1 MGTRAGA
8 GVVKIVLRNGTTA
21 DQLPFPDTRFLG
33 VLGVYYGIIAQGSL
47 QPEDPESRIL
57 VLPPPAAA
65 PFLPSACNSGLTFCE
80 LGHLPSASYPTSHV
94 RRLTHKLKRLRGS
107 ILLQPPVNNVTDSVV
122 TDFLKRLKPSL
133 QRPPGTGQSEPDAGS
148 GVFGQGF
155 QGHGMQGSRGQEGV
169 GRPNTVTSGDNPS
182 KPTHSS
188 MEVDSGN
195 TGEEIEVPLCS
206 AQTRFVRPRAALNSN
221 LEWRFIINLGD
232 GSNSSWSGYEQVV
245 KVEVC
250 LSEGFSCD
258 IVADGHQTVCRQKFT
273 SHRWSLT
280 KRQNVKKTAIRPF
293 AGRSST
299 FTLHRLLALNGSG
312 LEYLDTFL

>member
-1 MGTRAGA
+1 
-8 GVVKIVLRNGTTA
+8 
-21 DQLPFPDTRFLG
+21 
-33 VLGVYYGIIAQGSL
+33 VLGVYYGILAQGSL
-47 QPEDPESRIL
+47 QPEGPESRIL

-133 QRPPGTGQSEPDAGS
+133 QRPPGTGQSEPDDGS

-169 GRPNTVTSGDNPS
+169 GRPNTVTSGDDPS

-195 TGEEIEVPLCS
+195 TEGEEIEVPLCS

-232 GSNSSWSGYEQVV
+232 GSNSSWSEYEQVV

-273 SHRWSLT
+273 SHR
-280 KRQNVKKTAIRPF
+280 
-293 AGRSST
+293 
-299 FTLHRLLALNGSG
+299 LLALNGSG
-312 LEYLDTFL
+312 LEYLDTFLFPAACICHKIGTPMTYLRSRADNE

>member
-1 MGTRAGA
+1 MG
-8 GVVKIVLRNGTTA
+8 VVLRNA
-21 DQLPFPDTRFLG
+21 AKQPSDPDMRFLG
-33 VLGVYYGIIAQGSL
+33 VLGVCAIIAQGSL
-47 QPEDPESRIL
+47 QPEGPESRIL
-57 VLPPPAAA
+57 VLPPQAA

-80 LGHLPSASYPTSHV
+80 LDHLPSAASYPTSHV

-122 TDFLKRLKPSL
+122 KDFLKRLKPSL
-133 QRPPGTGQSEPDAGS
+133 QRPPGTGQSEPDDGS
-148 GVFGQGF
+148 WVFGQGF
-155 QGHGMQGSRGQEGV
+155 QGHGMQGSRGQQG
-169 GRPNTVTSGDNPS
+169 GARPNTVTSGDDPS

-221 LEWRFIINLGD
+221 LGWRFIINLGD
-232 GSNSSWSGYEQVV
+232 GSNSSWSEYEQVV

-250 LSEGFSCD
+250 LSEGFACD

-273 SHRWSLT
+273 SHR
-280 KRQNVKKTAIRPF
+280 
-293 AGRSST
+293 
-299 FTLHRLLALNGSG
+299 LLALNGSG
-312 LEYLDTFL
+312 LEYLDTFLFPAACLCHKIGTPMTYLRSRVDGD